1 MPENKVENRVE
12 LLADSMQENPCKMS
26 TQVISVS
33 GIVNKYFPGEV
44 IQCKQG
50 TFEHATSEP
59 GEVKEGTKNS
69 GVPLA
74 IEYTYYSK
82 KEAVTEEFF
91 SSQSVVED
99 DSRPGKQLPFW
110 T

>member
-33 GIVNKYFPGEV
+33 GEV